1 MDPARATTH
10 DWDWWAY
17 QFRVVHRSG
26 IPGIDAWDDHLAA
39 FVAEV
44 LGLGPGARILDVGC
58 GSGEHARRFARRGMH
73 VVGLDVAPSLVRYCI
88 ERSVAEGIDGTYFV
102 LGDMRALGS
111 EPPLAGGFDAVLL
124 LSTSFGFFDD
134 LTNQSVL
141 SATARMLG
149 AGGRVLLQLMDPL
162 TFAARQ
168 RLSIHQEERPEGSY
182 WAETWFDPA
191 TFTSHS
197 RFLFTDLEGAVHRW
211 EDHER
216 IRVYT
221 LPELRRMMQDAG
233 LRLVNA
239 YGDVALPPRP
249 YGVDCSRQLIVV
261 GERFGGEA
269 PTQRTVAAGSDE
281 MLSP

>member
-58 GSGEHARRFARRGMH
+58 GSGEHARRFARRGMR
-73 VVGLDVAPSLVRYCI
+73 VVGLDVAPSLVQYCI
-88 ERSVAEGIDGTYFV
+88 ERSVAEGVDGASFV

-111 EPPLAGGFDAVLL
+111 ELTLAGGFDAVVV
-124 LSTSFGFFDD
+124 LSTSFGFFDEVA
-134 LTNQSVL
+134 NQSVL
-141 SATARMLG
+141 GAIARMLG
-149 AGGRVLLQLMDPL
+149 QGGRVLLQLMDPL

-168 RLSIHQEERPEGSY
+168 RQGVHQEERPEGSY

-197 RFLFTDLEGAVHRW
+197 RFRFTDLEGAVHLW

-233 LRLVNA
+233 LRLVGA

-261 GERFGGEA
+261 GECRGGEV
-269 PTQRTVAAGSDE
+269 PPGHPVAAGPDE